1 MFVDGVFN
9 CCFMGVLKCLR
20 WLELLVVLAAL
31 DPVGNVSLSL
41 QIVILFLLILGLP
54 FVRKPRNIKNLML
67 HGYLTVLALVLHLIL
82 IFVVMVPSFANG
94 FSELRAISLIAS
106 FTVWSH
112 AILGTAA
119 EVLGVLLVGTW
130 LIYGPS
136 KTSCGRWKKWMSPIF
151 IVWVIS
157 IVNGAL
163 VHILGLL

>member
-1 MFVDGVFN
+1 M
-9 CCFMGVLKCLR
+9 
-20 WLELLVVLAAL
+20 LVVLAAL
-31 DPVGNVSLSL
+31 DPVGNVSLTL

-54 FVRKPRNIKNLML
+54 FVRGPSNKKNLML
-67 HGYLTVLALVLHLIL
+67 HGYLTVLALALHTIL
-82 IFVVMVPSFANG
+82 IFAVMVPSFENG
-94 FSELRAISLIAS
+94 FAEFGDLSLLSS

-119 EVLGVLLVGTW
+119 EVLGILLVATW

-136 KTSCGRWKKWMSPIF
+136 KMRCGRWKKWMAPIF
-151 IVWVIS
+151 VIWVIS